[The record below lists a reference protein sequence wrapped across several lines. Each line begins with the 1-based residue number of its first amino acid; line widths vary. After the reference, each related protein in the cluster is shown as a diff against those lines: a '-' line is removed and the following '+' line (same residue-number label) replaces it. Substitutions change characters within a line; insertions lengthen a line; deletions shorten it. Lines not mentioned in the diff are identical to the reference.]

1 MAAVPVSPQEKAIR
15 ERPGN
20 FLEHNGVGE
29 ERADRTQEQMQF
41 FPLTML
47 SGLFLLASTKV
58 SVRDQSSHE
67 NETCASRKCTTRI
80 S

>member
-41 FPLTML
+41 FPLTTL

-58 SVRDQSSHE
+58 SVSDQSSHE